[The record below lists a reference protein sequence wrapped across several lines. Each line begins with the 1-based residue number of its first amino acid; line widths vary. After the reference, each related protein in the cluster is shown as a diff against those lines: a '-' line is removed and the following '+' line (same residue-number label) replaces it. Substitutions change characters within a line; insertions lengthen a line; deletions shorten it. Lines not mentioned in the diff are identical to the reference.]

1 MAIEKPK
8 YTVLKKDG
16 KFEIR
21 EYEEQILAEVEIDG
35 DWGSALNRGFRI
47 LAGYIFGG
55 NKAKAKISMTAPVTE
70 EQDYKK
76 EKIPM
81 TSPVIASK
89 VSEKRH
95 KISFMMPSKYTMD
108 TLPEPDS
115 DEITFR
121 KLEKHKAAVIR
132 FSGYFRER
140 LLEKKSE
147 EFKHWLQ
154 KEGIGP
160 KSEFISAQYNPPW
173 IPGLFRRNEIIVYI
187 E

>member
-21 EYEEQILAEVEIDG
+21 EYEEQILAEVEMRG
-35 DWGSALNRGFRI
+35 DWDSALSKGFRV
-47 LAGYIFGG
+47 LAGYIFGA
-55 NKAKAKISMTAPVTE
+55 NRAKAQIAMTAPVTE
-70 EQDYKK
+70 ERGYQK

-81 TSPVIASK
+81 TAPVTART
-89 VSEKRH
+89 VSEQRH
-95 KISFMMPSKYTMD
+95 KISFMMPAKYTMD

-115 DEITFR
+115 QEITFR

-132 FSGYFRER
+132 FSGYLRGK
-140 LLEKKSE
+140 LLDRKTE
-147 EFKHWLQ
+147 EFKHWL
-154 KEGIGP
+154 ETENITP
-160 KSEFISAQYNPPW
+160 KSDFISAQYNPPW

-187 E
+187 

>member
-8 YTVLKKDG
+8 YTVLKKEG

-21 EYEEQILAEVEIDG
+21 EYEDQILAEVEIQG
-35 DWGSALNRGFRI
+35 EWGTVLNRGFRI
-47 LAGYIFGG
+47 LAGYIFGA
-55 NKAKAKISMTAPVTE
+55 NKAKAKIAMTAPVTE
-70 EQDYKK
+70 QRGYQK

-81 TSPVIASK
+81 TAPVTASK

-115 DEITFR
+115 EEITFR
-121 KLEKHKAAVIR
+121 KLGKHKAAVIR
-132 FSGYFRER
+132 FSGYLREK

-147 EFKHWLQ
+147 ELKHWLN
-154 KEGIGP
+154 KEDLTAT
-160 KSEFISAQYNPPW
+160 SEFISAQYNPPW
-173 IPGLFRRNEIIVYI
+173 IPGLFRRNEIIVHI
-187 E
+187 